1 MPHLSIE
8 KIIDI
13 KKQRRTQNCA
23 VPIYWNPFG
32 LVLVPAAEK
41 PPLKLYCS
49 FACYRTKREKH
60 HELVEAELPPSQS
73 HQTGLVPSCSTAS
86 SSYLS
91 VLSFGMLSL
100 YSVSAIC
107 QVILHKQVRS
117 HLCNFTKGTD
127 FYKPASLNNCF

>member
-13 KKQRRTQNCA
+13 KKQRRTQKCA

-41 PPLKLYCS
+41 PPLKLQCS

-60 HELVEAELPPSQS
+60 HELVEAELLLLLNLTKQ
-73 HQTGLVPSCSTAS
+73 
-86 SSYLS
+86 
-91 VLSFGMLSL
+91 VLLHIVVL
-100 YSVSAIC
+100 LHHHIC
-107 QVILHKQVRS
+107 QS
-117 HLCNFTKGTD
+117 FHLV
-127 FYKPASLNNCF
+127 CFHYTQFPLFVK

>member
-60 HELVEAELPPSQS
+60 
-73 HQTGLVPSCSTAS
+73 VPSCSTAS

-107 QVILHKQVRS
+107 QVILHKQVCS
-117 HLCNFTKGTD
+117 YLCNFTKETD
-127 FYKPASLNNCF
+127 FYKPTSLNNCF